1 MDKLTEADRRALKA
15 TAVGLAAMAQCL
27 FQDLAQEHQQVK
39 VQRTEPTRPAL
50 PDQFNPI
57 ALLMGFLDD

>member
-27 FQDLAQEHQQVK
+27 LQDLAQDTQQVK
-39 VQRTEPTRPAL
+39 VQRTQPTRQAL
-50 PDQFNPI
+50 PDQFNPLG
-57 ALLMGFLDD
+57 LLMGFLDD